1 MPLATYHGS
10 SQLYFSGQ
18 IDSFHLLAVAG
29 AASGGGACSRGFTGY
44 LSLGA
49 TQVNPAI
56 KQ

>member
-1 MPLATYHGS
+1 MHLAKYHGS
-10 SQLYFSGQ
+10 SQLYFSSQ

-29 AASGGGACSRGFTGY
+29 AASGGGACSRGFAGY

-49 TQVNPAI
+49 TQVNPAV